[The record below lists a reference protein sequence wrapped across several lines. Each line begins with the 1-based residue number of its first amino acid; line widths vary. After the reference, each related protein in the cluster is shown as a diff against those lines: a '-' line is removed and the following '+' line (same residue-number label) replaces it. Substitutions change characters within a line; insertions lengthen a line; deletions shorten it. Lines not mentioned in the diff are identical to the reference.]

1 MPISSSRLFALTRCY
16 RTATGLLSHKL
27 QSLTTQLQLFEKSN
41 DPLDYTKFRE
51 MLFRYGSDPL
61 WGLSNETA
69 LVVQEETHYKVT
81 FAKNEAEKR
90 YKARRAGALRA
101 GTTAGSGPRAA
112 SGPSSPASPPKQ
124 PKLPPSPPLPFV
136 EVDPPS
142 PSAAQLFGQLSAQ
155 SSRDEIVADLSSEEF
170 RQRILDVV
178 AKDPNAKGNLDLG

>member
-51 MLFRYGSDPL
+51 MLFRYGADPL

-90 YKARRAGALRA
+90 YKLRRAKA
-101 GTTAGSGPRAA
+101 TAGSA
-112 SGPSSPASPPKQ
+112 SSPASPSLPPKQ
-124 PKLPPSPPLPFV
+124 PKLSPPLPFDFV

>member
-27 QSLTTQLQLFEKSN
+27 QALATQLQLFEKSN

-51 MLFRYGSDPL
+51 MLFRYGADPL

-90 YKARRAGALRA
+90 YKARRAGAALRA
-101 GTTAGSGPRAA
+101 
-112 SGPSSPASPPKQ
+112 PKQ
-124 PKLPPSPPLPFV
+124 PKLSPSPPLPFV

>member
-90 YKARRAGALRA
+90 YKARRAG
-101 GTTAGSGPRAA
+101 GTAGSAARAGAASRAA
-112 SGPSSPASPPKQ
+112 GSASLTAMIFTK
-124 PKLPPSPPLPFV
+124 V
-136 EVDPPS
+136 W
-142 PSAAQLFGQLSAQ
+142 
-155 SSRDEIVADLSSEEF
+155 
-170 RQRILDVV
+170 
-178 AKDPNAKGNLDLG
+178 